1 MKVVAASEI
10 IPRRHKIISMQTK
23 QTLLPYFGLV
33 LGVLCLSFS
42 ALFIRWSEAPAVVTA
57 FYRML
62 VASAVMLPFL
72 IAKKGCKQ
80 IKLNIYLLF
89 PIAAGLLTAL
99 DHATLSSAVMMT
111 RVANATLLNHI
122 APMWVA
128 LFSAMFLH
136 EVLNKR
142 FWMGLAAILA
152 GAITVFGR
160 DVFVNPSL
168 SAGDLLALLSS
179 FFYAGYYMVTQRGR
193 NHFDTLPYVWVVA
206 TTCGFFLLLY
216 CLTQGLPLTGF
227 SSRTYLVFLG
237 AGIISQIGG
246 YFSISYA
253 LGHLPASVVS
263 PSIIASPVL
272 TALLAIPATGEGLAI
287 AQLVGGV
294 AVLGGIYL
302 VNMSQQIQPD
312 S

>member
-1 MKVVAASEI
+1 LIHLKGDFAQ
-10 IPRRHKIISMQTK
+10 PSMQTK
-23 QTLLPYFGLV
+23 PSILPYFGL
-33 LGVLCLSFS
+33 LGGIVCLSFS
-42 ALFIRWSEAPAVVTA
+42 ALFLRWSEAPAIVTA

-62 VASAVMLPFL
+62 IAGLALTPFL
-72 IAKKGCKQ
+72 IARKGFRQ
-80 IKLNIYLLF
+80 IKINRVLLF
-89 PIAAGLLTAL
+89 PLAAGLFTAL

-128 LFSAMFLH
+128 LFSAVFLH
-136 EVLNKR
+136 EVLNRR
-142 FWMGLAAILA
+142 FWTGLAAILV
-152 GAITVFGR
+152 GVLVVFGR
-160 DVFVNPSL
+160 DVFLNPSL

-179 FFYAGYYMVTQRGR
+179 FFYAGYYVVTGRGR
-193 NHFDTLPYVWVVA
+193 KYFDTLPYVWVLVA
-206 TTCGFFLLLY
+206 TAAVFLLLF
-216 CLTQGLPLTGF
+216 CLVGRLPMTGF
-227 SSRTYLVFLG
+227 SSTTWLVFLG

-272 TALLAIPATGEGLAI
+272 TALLAIPATGESLAI
-287 AQLVGGV
+287 LQMVGGL

-302 VNMSQQIQPD
+302 VNKSQPANEPTVE
-312 S
+312 

>member
-1 MKVVAASEI
+1 
-10 IPRRHKIISMQTK
+10 MQTK
-23 QTLLPYFGLV
+23 KNFLPYLGLAG
-33 LGVLCLSFS
+33 GVFCLSFS

-62 VASAVMLPFL
+62 IASTVMLPFL
-72 IAKKGCKQ
+72 VAKKGFKQ
-80 IKLNIYLLF
+80 IRLNIYLLF
-89 PIAAGLLTAL
+89 PIAAGLFTAL

-128 LFSAMFLH
+128 LFSAIFLH

-142 FWMGLAAILA
+142 FWMGLAAILV
-152 GAITVFGR
+152 GAIVVFGR

-179 FFYAGYYMVTQRGR
+179 FFYAGYYVVTQRGR
-193 NHFDTLPYVWVVA
+193 THFDTLPYVWVVA
-206 TTCGFFLLLY
+206 TICGFFLLLY

-227 SSRTYLVFLG
+227 SSQTYLVFLG

-272 TALLAIPATGEGLAI
+272 TALLAIPGTGESLAI
-287 AQLVGGV
+287 AQMIGGL

-302 VNMSQQIQPD
+302 VNISESTQPA